1 MADAARVLASTQDAP
16 WLPPGG
22 RADVV
27 LAAAGEDPPEPTC
40 LVRLLV
46 VRDGAVLVV
55 ARPDRG
61 GLDLPTRRVGDESPD
76 EALRALASQTPVV
89 AAETVLLGY
98 VRNVV
103 ETPADGY
110 LWPAPEAHFAV
121 WVSDLEAGRGR
132 RAETAAATRRAQTAR
147 WLDRHE
153 AEEYLG
159 ERHWWPLAAAYLA
172 GRGGPTTSG

>member
-1 MADAARVLASTQDAP
+1 MTSQARVLASTQDAP

-27 LAAAGEDPPEPTC
+27 LASGGEDPPEPTC

-46 VRDGAVLVV
+46 VHDGGVLVSPRRDG
-55 ARPDRG
+55 G
-61 GLDLPTRRVGDESPD
+61 GLDIPTRRVGGESPD
-76 EALRALASQTPVV
+76 AALRTL
-89 AAETVLLGY
+89 AAETPAFAVESALLGY

-103 ETPADGY
+103 ATPADGY
-110 LWPAPEAHFAV
+110 PWPVPEAHFAV

-132 RAETAAATRRAQTAR
+132 RAHTAR

-153 AEEYLG
+153 AEEHLG

-172 GRGGPTTSG
+172 GRGRPTTSA

>member
-1 MADAARVLASTQDAP
+1 MTSQARVLVSTPDAP

-27 LAAAGEDPPEPTC
+27 LAGVDEDPPESTC

-46 VRDGAVLVV
+46 VSDGAVLVSP
-55 ARPDRG
+55 RRDGG
-61 GLDLPTRRVGDESPD
+61 GLDIPTRRVGDESPD
-76 EALRALASQTPVV
+76 AALRALA
-89 AAETVLLGY
+89 AETPESVAEPALLGY

-103 ETPADGY
+103 ATPADGY
-110 LWPAPEAHFAV
+110 PWPVPEAHFAV
-121 WVSDLEAGRGR
+121 WVFGLEAGRGR
-132 RAETAAATRRAQTAR
+132 RARTAR

-153 AEEYLG
+153 AEEHLG

-172 GRGGPTTSG
+172 GRGGSPPSD

>member
-1 MADAARVLASTQDAP
+1 MTSQARVLASTQDAP

-27 LAAAGEDPPEPTC
+27 LAGVGEDPPVPTC
-40 LVRLLV
+40 VVRLLV

-55 ARPDRG
+55 TRPDRG

-76 EALRALASQTPVV
+76 DALRALASETPAV
-89 AAETVLLGY
+89 AAEPALLGY

-103 ETPADGY
+103 EKPADGY
-110 LWPAPEAHFAV
+110 PWPVPEAHFAV

-132 RAETAAATRRAQTAR
+132 RAQTAR
-147 WLDRHE
+147 WLDRQE
-153 AEEYLG
+153 AEEHLG
-159 ERHWWPLAAAYLA
+159 ERHWWPLAVDYLA